1 MTARRWFVLFGA
13 IAGLIAMV
21 AWIGEIDLVIEDSV
35 APPTNQPT
43 NPPGSTPTTSK
54 P

>member
-1 MTARRWFVLFGA
+1 MTARRWFVLLGA

>member
-13 IAGLIAMV
+13 IAGLFAMV
-21 AWIGEIDLVIEDSV
+21 AWIGEIDLEIQDSV
-35 APPTNQPT
+35 APPTDQPT
-43 NPPGSTPTTSK
+43 NPPGSMPTTSK

>member
-1 MTARRWFVLFGA
+1 MTARRLFVLFSA
-13 IAGLIAMV
+13 IAGLIAIV
-21 AWIGEIDLVIEDSV
+21 AWIGEIDLGIEDFV
-35 APPTNQPT
+35 APPTGQPT